1 MPTLPKGS
9 QGDEASS
16 DHYLPIRV
24 DCDHRSK
31 LRGGSGEGAA
41 PALPPPHAPTHPPR
55 QRAGAQRAERGV
67 PRGRMAGGA
76 ERGRGAPPRPPYPLP
91 QPAAGRA
98 HRRSAPAQPV
108 RGAPHRTA
116 PRTAPCPAPLRA
128 APRRQLRP
136 APPRGGAA
144 PGPACHL
151 AATRLRSGGGGTR
164 TRYSRGLPPKVGEV
178 GRYLGGGGRPHPGV
192 GEGPPPW

>member
-108 RGAPHRTA
+108 RGAPHRA
-116 PRTAPCPAPLRA
+116 PHRALPRAAPRSPAEAAPPRTAPRRGCAGPGVPSSGNPAPER
-128 APRRQLRP
+128 
-136 APPRGGAA
+136 RGGDTNTLFPGVA
-144 PGPACHL
+144 P
-151 AATRLRSGGGGTR
+151 
-164 TRYSRGLPPKVGEV
+164 E
-178 GRYLGGGGRPHPGV
+178 GGGGREVFG
-192 GEGPPPW
+192 GGRTAASRGR